1 MSYIAMFRYFIYR
14 IGCKMEIFNS
24 EFGLNQLNQ
33 NHELLCRLLTKFI
46 DDYQSAQSKL
56 LDMLEQRQWDSAV
69 LLIHTIKGI
78 SGNLGLEALYDASKA
93 LEEAAKAQTL
103 TEQQLKDLGNLI
115 AQTIKEVNHFINTE
129 VAPQTVY
136 ELNANKAD
144 TVASLISVLEKNQFV
159 PSDKLASYMQNID
172 ISQSEKDDLLV
183 YIQQL
188 NYEDALDILRKI

>member
-1 MSYIAMFRYFIYR
+1 
-14 IGCKMEIFNS
+14 MEIFNS